1 MVSLGALWLPILVA
15 GALVWLAGA
24 LVWMV
29 LPHHRNDFR
38 QVPDEEAVR
47 DALSSD
53 ALTPGQYTIPHA
65 ADREAYQRPEIQEK
79 FDEGPVA
86 FLTVLPT
93 GTAPMGKQLTLYFL
107 YAVAVSL
114 VAGYVASR
122 TLGPGTAY
130 LEVFQVTGTVAWVAY
145 GAAYVQ
151 EGIWFGRPWSFVFK
165 NLVDA
170 LLYGL
175 LTAGVFGWL
184 WPA

>member
-15 GALVWLAGA
+15 AALVWVAGA
-24 LVWMV
+24 IVWMV

-65 ADREAYQRPEIQEK
+65 PDREAYQQPEIQEK
-79 FDEGPVA
+79 FEEGPVA

-93 GTAPMGKQLTLYFL
+93 GTAPMGKQLTLYFV

-130 LEVFQVTGTVAWVAY
+130 MEVFQITGTVAWVAY

-151 EGIWFGRPWSFVFK
+151 EGVWFGRPWSFVVK

>member
-1 MVSLGALWLPILVA
+1 MVSLGALWLPILLAAALVWVA
-15 GALVWLAGA
+15 GAV
-24 LVWMV
+24 VWMI
-29 LPHHRNDFR
+29 LPHHKNDFSP
-38 QVPDEEAVR
+38 VPDEEAVR
-47 DALSSD
+47 TALSSNE
-53 ALTPGQYTIPHA
+53 LTPGQYTIPYV
-65 ADREAYQRPEIQEK
+65 ADREAYQRPETREK
-79 FDEGPVA
+79 FEEGPVA

-93 GTAPMGKQLTLYFL
+93 GQTPMGKRLTLYFV

-122 TLGPGTAY
+122 TLGPGAEY
-130 LEVFQVTGTVAWVAY
+130 LEVFQITGTVAWVAY

-151 EGIWFGRPWSFVFK
+151 EGVWFGRPWSFVFK

-184 WPA
+184 WPV